1 MNEWGYSLLSA
12 FVVSLVS
19 LVGILTLMFGVRRL
33 DRFIPLLISL
43 AVGAL
48 FGDAFI
54 HLLPQ
59 AFGDTD
65 STVLTSL
72 YIIMGIMLF
81 LAMESLLHWHHEHHT
96 QTLNPIHP
104 MGQVIMVAD
113 GVHNLLDGLIIGAS
127 YLVSVPVGLATT
139 LAVLLHEVPQE
150 LGDFGVLIHA
160 GFTPRRAL
168 IINFLSGVLAI
179 VGVVISL
186 LLGGNGGEYTA
197 VMVPLTAGGFIYI
210 AGADLIPERHKEH
223 EFRASVVQFAVVL
236 AGIGLIFLLLLVD

>member
-210 AGADLIPERHKEH
+210 AGADLIPELHKEH